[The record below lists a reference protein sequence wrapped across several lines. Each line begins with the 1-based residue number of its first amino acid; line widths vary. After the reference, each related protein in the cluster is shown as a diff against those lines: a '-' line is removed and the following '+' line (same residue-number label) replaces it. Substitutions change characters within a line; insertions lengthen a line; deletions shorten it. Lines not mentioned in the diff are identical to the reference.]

1 LLAPPASHQVLS
13 IEGIPNMPASG
24 RTAVVLG
31 ASIAGLLAAR
41 VLADFY
47 GNVILVERDVLP
59 EQPVTRRGVP
69 QGAMPHIV
77 AARGMR
83 IMGELFPGL
92 PDELVAGGAQVWDD
106 GDLSRLSMSLSGHR
120 LTQSGKIPDPESVN
134 VYYAHRTFLESALR
148 RRVLGIPNVEM
159 LQGHDAV
166 RLTSTPRQDRV
177 TGVVIAKRESAAET
191 VVTADLVVDATG
203 RGSRTPVFLDELGYG
218 RPREDEL
225 KVHVTYAGLP
235 VRLPPGALR
244 EFFTLVGPE
253 PTRPMAFAMCA
264 GEQDTYLLAIQT
276 VAGRKA
282 PTDHASLLGYVAE
295 LAPPHVFAAV
305 SRAEPLADVAQYRF
319 PSTRWRRYDQLK
331 RTPGGLIVMG
341 DAVCSLNPL
350 YGQGMSVAAVEAL
363 VLRDCLRRGDR
374 NLPRRFF
381 RRCAKE
387 VRGPWQAAVSSDL
400 ALPQIAGKRSVSV
413 RIGNAYLE
421 RVLIAAENDPLL
433 VQQFLRVMHMIAP
446 QSSLFRPSTMMRV
459 FRRSPRA
466 DTGDAVAIDPS
477 RTGSPNVAAGS
488 QFHADTV
495 GARRHEDTRD
505 A

>member
-1 LLAPPASHQVLS
+1 
-13 IEGIPNMPASG
+13 MPVFG
-24 RTAVVLG
+24 QTAVVLG

-47 GNVILVERDVLP
+47 DTVKVVERDVLP

-77 AARGMR
+77 AARGMQ

-92 PDELVAGGAQVWDD
+92 PDELVAGGARVWND

-120 LTQSGKIPDPESVN
+120 LQGSGKIPDPESVV
-134 VYYAHRTFLESALR
+134 VYYAHRAPLESALR
-148 RRVLGIPNVEM
+148 HRVLAIPNVET

-166 RLTSTPRQDRV
+166 RLTSTPPRDRV
-177 TGVVIAKRESAAET
+177 TGVVIAERESGAET
-191 VVTADLVVDATG
+191 IVAADLVVDATG
-203 RGSRTPVFLDELGYG
+203 RGSRTPVFLSELGYR

-225 KVHVTYAGLP
+225 KVHVTYAGLA
-235 VRLPPGALR
+235 VRLPPGTLR

-264 GEQDTYLLAIQT
+264 GEQDTHLLAIQT
-276 VAGRKA
+276 VAGRKV
-282 PTDHASLLGYVAE
+282 PTDHASLLDYVAE

-305 SRAEPLADVAQYRF
+305 RRAEPLADVAQYRY
-319 PSTRWRRYDQLK
+319 PSSRWRRYDRLK
-331 RTPGGLIVMG
+331 RTPGGLLVMG

-350 YGQGMSVAAVEAL
+350 YGQGMSVAAIEAL
-363 VLRDCLRRGDR
+363 VLRDCLHQGNR

-421 RVLIAAENDPLL
+421 WVLIAAENDPVL
-433 VQQFLRVMHMIAP
+433 VQQFLRVIHLIDPA
-446 QSSLFRPSTMMRV
+446 STLYRPSMMLRV
-459 FRRSPRA
+459 FRRRSPLPTR
-466 DTGDAVAIDPS
+466 
-477 RTGSPNVAAGS
+477 SPNVSANTH
-488 QFHADTV
+488 FRADAV
-495 GARRHEDTRD
+495 GARRHEDGSI
-505 A
+505 